1 MAIVVED
8 GTGKSDAQSYLSV
21 ADADAYFTARS
32 ITAWTGSDSVK
43 EAALIAATEYIDI
56 RWGEFLKGYLEF
68 PDVQALLFP
77 RLNIYDSE
85 GRALTGIPQ
94 RLERATAEYALI
106 SLSQSLM
113 PNPTVESSGKIIIEE
128 SEGTGPLTET
138 KKYHPGFLTKRP
150 YPKADALMSCFIV
163 GSAGTARVYV

>member
-1 MAIVVED
+1 MAIVTED
-8 GTGKSDAQSYLSV
+8 GTGKSDAQSYLSL
-21 ADADAYFTARS
+21 ADADAYFTARG
-32 ITAWTGSDSVK
+32 IAAWTGANSAK

-56 RWGEFLKGYLEF
+56 RWGDLLKGSLEF

-77 RLNIYDSE
+77 RLNVYDNE

-113 PNPTVESSGKIIIEE
+113 PNPTIESSGKVVIEE
-128 SEGTGPLTET
+128 SDETGPIKET
-138 KKYHPGFLTKRP
+138 KKYQSGYLTKRP
-150 YPKADALMSCFIV
+150 YPKADALMACFIL
-163 GSAGTARVYV
+163 GSGITRVYV

>member
-21 ADADAYFTARS
+21 ASANSYFTTRS

-85 GRALTGIPQ
+85 GRALAGIPQ

-113 PNPTVESSGKIIIEE
+113 PNPTVESSGKVIIEE

-138 KKYHPGFLTKRP
+138 KKYLPGYLTKRP
-150 YPKADALMSCFIV
+150 YPKADALMSCFIA
-163 GSAGTARVYV
+163 GSGTTRVYV

>member
-1 MAIVVED
+1 MAIIAED

-21 ADADAYFTARS
+21 ADADAYFTARG
-32 ITAWTGSDSVK
+32 IAAWTGANSAK

-56 RWGEFLKGYLEF
+56 RWGDLLKGSLEF
-68 PDVQALLFP
+68 PDTQALLFP
-77 RLNIYDSE
+77 RLNVYDNE

-113 PNPTVESSGKIIIEE
+113 PNPTIESRGKIVTEE
-128 SEGTGPLTET
+128 SEETGPIKET
-138 KKYHPGFLTKRP
+138 KKYHSGYLTKRP
-150 YPKADALMSCFIV
+150 YPKADALMACFIA
-163 GSAGTARVYV
+163 GSETTRVYV